1 MKKGRGILLCICIA
15 FLALTAG
22 VFLGRNLPGQ
32 AKEIPATE
40 VIEATSDHEQTE
52 DLRPDINDMS
62 KAQLMTIPGI
72 GETLAERIVKYRE
85 ANGPYRSMDE
95 LLNVEGI
102 GEKKLQQIADV
113 MKVGGNHEDSSG

>member
-22 VFLGRNLPGQ
+22 VFLGRNVPGQ
-32 AKEIPATE
+32 VRENSTTEIIDI
-40 VIEATSDHEQTE
+40 VSDSKQTE

-85 ANGPYRSMDE
+85 ANGPYLSMDE

-102 GEKKLQQIADV
+102 GEKKLKQIADV
-113 MKVGGNHEDSSG
+113 MKVGENNEDSSG

>member
-15 FLALTAG
+15 FLALITG
-22 VFLGRNLPGQ
+22 VFLGRNVPGQ
-32 AKEIPATE
+32 VRENSTTEIIDIA
-40 VIEATSDHEQTE
+40 SDSKQTE

-85 ANGPYRSMDE
+85 ANGPYLSMDE

-102 GEKKLQQIADV
+102 GEKKLKQIADV
-113 MKVGGNHEDSSG
+113 MKVGENNEDSSG